1 MDIKECL
8 VNGNAIK
15 LEKKGLLD
23 RSFLTG
29 DIANKVV
36 VGENV
41 VIFTID
47 FYESEHVYFVLSDV
61 TPEKESLK
69 NCLSYDTELESI
81 YIRGNFAVKD
91 DELKTV
97 NDMIMLSDGGYYI
110 AKPKTTINAANFTK
124 DGYLFFMGKL
134 KIEKKLVI
142 EKGAS
147 ALKFTGRFTVIDVYV
162 DDKFVKT
169 AMFNH
174 VADLSAFADGKYM
187 YIITY
192 AGGPETIIDSAR
204 IDNSSFAMKGSWPYP
219 VSAFLYMG
227 RGADGEQ
234 ISDSD
239 FILETGEIRVE
250 KRNEDEFI
258 LTGTPQNEF
267 RNELP
272 QKVAGLRQKGLS
284 PLRTAEAC
292 DSLFRAV
299 VLENRNALALSLL
312 ENELLTN
319 RPGRELLPLLD
330 SFPAAFQ
337 KHPALLGLRKT
348 IAGMRADVG
357 TSYADI
363 TGQTPEGDTVSLA
376 ATVRKP
382 GNRYV
387 LLDFGA
393 LWCGPCRAEFPNLAA
408 LYEKYHSRGF
418 DIFGVSYDA
427 NRKRWL
433 ECIETY
439 GMRWT
444 QIHQGFGLHPRQT
457 QAWSDYTLGG
467 IPSCFLIDC
476 ATEKI
481 IAKQLRGEAL
491 AQKLSELLD

>member
-1 MDIKECL
+1 M
-8 VNGNAIK
+8 
-15 LEKKGLLD
+15 
-23 RSFLTG
+23 
-29 DIANKVV
+29 
-36 VGENV
+36 
-41 VIFTID
+41 
-47 FYESEHVYFVLSDV
+47 
-61 TPEKESLK
+61 PE
-69 NCLSYDTELESI
+69 
-81 YIRGNFAVKD
+81 A
-91 DELKTV
+91 
-97 NDMIMLSDGGYYI
+97 
-110 AKPKTTINAANFTK
+110 
-124 DGYLFFMGKL
+124 
-134 KIEKKLVI
+134 
-142 EKGAS
+142 
-147 ALKFTGRFTVIDVYV
+147 
-162 DDKFVKT
+162 
-169 AMFNH
+169 
-174 VADLSAFADGKYM
+174 
-187 YIITY
+187 
-192 AGGPETIIDSAR
+192 PETIIDSAR

-363 TGQTPEGDTVSLA
+363 TGTDA
-376 ATVRKP
+376 R
-382 GNRYV
+382 
-387 LLDFGA
+387 
-393 LWCGPCRAEFPNLAA
+393 
-408 LYEKYHSRGF
+408 RGYRF
-418 DIFGVSYDA
+418 TRRDS
-427 NRKRWL
+427 
-433 ECIETY
+433 
-439 GMRWT
+439 
-444 QIHQGFGLHPRQT
+444 P
-457 QAWSDYTLGG
+457 
-467 IPSCFLIDC
+467 
-476 ATEKI
+476 
-481 IAKQLRGEAL
+481 
-491 AQKLSELLD
+491 

>member
-1 MDIKECL
+1 MKKPLSIIAAT
-8 VNGNAIK
+8 AILAGCSQSTAVK
-15 LEKKGLLD
+15 
-23 RSFLTG
+23 FTLTG
-29 DIANKVV
+29 RDPA
-36 VGENV
+36 
-41 VIFTID
+41 FT
-47 FYESEHVYFVLSDV
+47 
-61 TPEKESLK
+61 
-69 NCLSYDTELESI
+69 
-81 YIRGNFAVKD
+81 
-91 DELKTV
+91 
-97 NDMIMLSDGGYYI
+97 
-110 AKPKTTINAANFTK
+110 
-124 DGYLFFMGKL
+124 
-134 KIEKKLVI
+134 
-142 EKGAS
+142 
-147 ALKFTGRFTVIDVYV
+147 
-162 DDKFVKT
+162 
-169 AMFNH
+169 
-174 VADLSAFADGKYM
+174 DGKYM

-192 AGGPETIIDSAR
+192 AGGPETINDSAR

-393 LWCGPCRAEFPNLAA
+393 LWCGPCRAEFPNRAA

>member
-1 MDIKECL
+1 M
-8 VNGNAIK
+8 
-15 LEKKGLLD
+15 
-23 RSFLTG
+23 
-29 DIANKVV
+29 
-36 VGENV
+36 
-41 VIFTID
+41 
-47 FYESEHVYFVLSDV
+47 
-61 TPEKESLK
+61 
-69 NCLSYDTELESI
+69 
-81 YIRGNFAVKD
+81 
-91 DELKTV
+91 
-97 NDMIMLSDGGYYI
+97 
-110 AKPKTTINAANFTK
+110 
-124 DGYLFFMGKL
+124 
-134 KIEKKLVI
+134 
-142 EKGAS
+142 
-147 ALKFTGRFTVIDVYV
+147 
-162 DDKFVKT
+162 
-169 AMFNH
+169 
-174 VADLSAFADGKYM
+174 
-187 YIITY
+187 
-192 AGGPETIIDSAR
+192 
-204 IDNSSFAMKGSWPYP
+204 
-219 VSAFLYMG
+219 
-227 RGADGEQ
+227 
-234 ISDSD
+234 
-239 FILETGEIRVE
+239 
-250 KRNEDEFI
+250 
-258 LTGTPQNEF
+258 
-267 RNELP
+267 
-272 QKVAGLRQKGLS
+272 RQKGLS

-357 TSYADI
+357 TSYTDI

>member
-1 MDIKECL
+1 MKKPLSIITAT
-8 VNGNAIK
+8 AILAGCSQSTAVK
-15 LEKKGLLD
+15 
-23 RSFLTG
+23 FTLTG
-29 DIANKVV
+29 RDPA
-36 VGENV
+36 
-41 VIFTID
+41 FT
-47 FYESEHVYFVLSDV
+47 
-61 TPEKESLK
+61 
-69 NCLSYDTELESI
+69 
-81 YIRGNFAVKD
+81 
-91 DELKTV
+91 
-97 NDMIMLSDGGYYI
+97 
-110 AKPKTTINAANFTK
+110 
-124 DGYLFFMGKL
+124 
-134 KIEKKLVI
+134 
-142 EKGAS
+142 
-147 ALKFTGRFTVIDVYV
+147 
-162 DDKFVKT
+162 
-169 AMFNH
+169 
-174 VADLSAFADGKYM
+174 DGKYM

-204 IDNSSFAMKGSWPYP
+204 IDNSSFAMKGSGPYP
-219 VSAFLYMG
+219 VSAYLYMG

-491 AQKLSELLD
+491 AQKLSELLDRPPMN

>member
-1 MDIKECL
+1 MKKPLSIITAT
-8 VNGNAIK
+8 AILAGCSQSTAVK
-15 LEKKGLLD
+15 
-23 RSFLTG
+23 FTLTG
-29 DIANKVV
+29 RDPA
-36 VGENV
+36 
-41 VIFTID
+41 FT
-47 FYESEHVYFVLSDV
+47 
-61 TPEKESLK
+61 
-69 NCLSYDTELESI
+69 
-81 YIRGNFAVKD
+81 
-91 DELKTV
+91 
-97 NDMIMLSDGGYYI
+97 
-110 AKPKTTINAANFTK
+110 
-124 DGYLFFMGKL
+124 
-134 KIEKKLVI
+134 
-142 EKGAS
+142 
-147 ALKFTGRFTVIDVYV
+147 
-162 DDKFVKT
+162 
-169 AMFNH
+169 
-174 VADLSAFADGKYM
+174 DGKYM

-393 LWCGPCRAEFPNLAA
+393 LWCGPCRAELPNLAA

-439 GMRWT
+439 GMRLLPDRLCDGKDHSQT
-444 QIHQGFGLHPRQT
+444 TAGRSPRT
-457 QAWSDYTLGG
+457 ETLRTARLTAYEPPKSG
-467 IPSCFLIDC
+467 S
-476 ATEKI
+476 
-481 IAKQLRGEAL
+481 
-491 AQKLSELLD
+491 

>member
-1 MDIKECL
+1 MKKPLSIITAT
-8 VNGNAIK
+8 AILAGCSQSTAVK
-15 LEKKGLLD
+15 
-23 RSFLTG
+23 FTLTG
-29 DIANKVV
+29 RDPA
-36 VGENV
+36 
-41 VIFTID
+41 FT
-47 FYESEHVYFVLSDV
+47 
-61 TPEKESLK
+61 
-69 NCLSYDTELESI
+69 
-81 YIRGNFAVKD
+81 
-91 DELKTV
+91 
-97 NDMIMLSDGGYYI
+97 
-110 AKPKTTINAANFTK
+110 
-124 DGYLFFMGKL
+124 
-134 KIEKKLVI
+134 
-142 EKGAS
+142 
-147 ALKFTGRFTVIDVYV
+147 
-162 DDKFVKT
+162 
-169 AMFNH
+169 
-174 VADLSAFADGKYM
+174 DGKYM

-444 QIHQGFGLHPRQT
+444 QIH
-457 QAWSDYTLGG
+457 
-467 IPSCFLIDC
+467 
-476 ATEKI
+476 
-481 IAKQLRGEAL
+481 
-491 AQKLSELLD
+491 